1 MNITAKCI
9 TVQSSDIDSNS
20 TCASGLCEEL
30 AKDLK
35 INNIKKKRMKQIITL
50 LAGWP
55 GSIPTPV
62 VAAADQ

>member
-9 TVQSSDIDSNS
+9 TVQSSDIDSPL
-20 TCASGLCEEL
+20 AQVLLLCKEL

-35 INNIKKKRMKQIITL
+35 INNIKKRMTQIITL

-62 VAAADQ
+62 VTAADQ